1 MTLDINP
8 LFGSVTTQSGG
19 KLSGSLARQAK
30 RQQEEIELRTE
41 RFAVEEQARAFL
53 ASQAMSNVSVLVL
66 QARAHIAV
74 DPGGAEIYEGL
85 IRGHAAGSAARL
97 SRF

>member
-1 MTLDINP
+1 MSDIS
-8 LFGSVTTQSGG
+8 LFGGHTTASGQRLSGG
-19 KLSGSLARQAK
+19 LARQAK
-30 RQQEEIELRTE
+30 RQQHEIELRTE

-74 DPGGAEIYEGL
+74 DPGGADIYEGL
-85 IRGHAAGSAARL
+85 IRGHAAGSASRL

>member
-1 MTLDINP
+1 MALEITP
-8 LFGSVTTQSGG
+8 LFGSVTTQTGN
-19 KLSGSLARQAK
+19 KLSGGLARQAK

-41 RFAVEEQARAFL
+41 RFAVEEQAKAFL
-53 ASQAMSNVSVLVL
+53 TSQAMTNVSVLVL

-74 DPGGAEIYEGL
+74 DPGGADIYEGL
-85 IRGHAAGSAARL
+85 IRGHAADSARRL